1 MSNFHKEAE
10 HMGFAL
16 LFDSFKIEDKFK
28 SVMKGKIYLILL
40 LKTEKKNKYQQCF
53 DSAEE
58 LTMEFYN
65 VITSAIS
72 CVAIAKDS
80 VEAAM
85 IHTGFIKPIAQGLNI
100 CTACL
105 AKSILAC
112 EEQLEVLKDIQEMT
126 KVYAAKL

>member
-1 MSNFHKEAE
+1 MNDFHKEAE
-10 HMGFAL
+10 HIGFAL

-28 SVMKGKIYLILL
+28 SVMKGNLPYFIIKDRE
-40 LKTEKKNKYQQCF
+40 EKQVSAML